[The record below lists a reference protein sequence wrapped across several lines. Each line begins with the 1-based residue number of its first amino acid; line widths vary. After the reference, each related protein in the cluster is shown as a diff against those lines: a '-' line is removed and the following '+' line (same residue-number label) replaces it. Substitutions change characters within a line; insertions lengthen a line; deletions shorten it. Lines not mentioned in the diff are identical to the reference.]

1 MKSET
6 ITLSEPLKTH
16 DGDVTTIK
24 VNEPRARSFFDH
36 GEPFKMR
43 VVTDGEKEHV
53 EFDYSQAVLKKFFMD
68 MTGIDDI
75 ILGKLS
81 AGDYFKLRN
90 AMTNLILGVA
100 GKNPTTT

>member
-1 MKSET
+1 
-6 ITLSEPLKTH
+6 
-16 DGDVTTIK
+16 
-24 VNEPRARSFFDH
+24 
-36 GEPFKMR
+36 
-43 VVTDGEKEHV
+43 
-53 EFDYSQAVLKKFFMD
+53 MD